1 MGEGTKGRRGGR
13 QLRGRE
19 GESNLACP
27 EQFCSQVNNYTRVH
41 SHSII
46 ATSYL
51 DYKF

>member
-1 MGEGTKGRRGGR
+1 M
-13 QLRGRE
+13 RGRE

-27 EQFCSQVNNYTRVH
+27 EQFCSQVNTNNYTRVH

-51 DYKF
+51 EYKF